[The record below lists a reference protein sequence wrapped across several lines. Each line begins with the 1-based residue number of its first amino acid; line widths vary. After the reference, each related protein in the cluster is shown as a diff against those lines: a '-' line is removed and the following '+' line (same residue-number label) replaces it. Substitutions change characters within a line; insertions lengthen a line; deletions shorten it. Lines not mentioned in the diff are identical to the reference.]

1 MNTLRMPAAQ
11 TLLLFAHSIDTNSTF
26 SKWVEILRNWLS
38 TLQNCY
44 FEFTEFF
51 WFVIHRII
59 CDSWLCL
66 EFPQPETGQNLLY
79 KASNLRRTWTKLL
92 ENKLQSLNKS
102 VESELQ
108 SEKREIDNKQLENEL
123 WSNLAAYM
131 NSEILYTL
139 KRLLP
144 ADLKVK

>member
-1 MNTLRMPAAQ
+1 M
-11 TLLLFAHSIDTNSTF
+11 
-26 SKWVEILRNWLS
+26 
-38 TLQNCY
+38 
-44 FEFTEFF
+44 
-51 WFVIHRII
+51 
-59 CDSWLCL
+59 
-66 EFPQPETGQNLLY
+66 EFPQPESGQNLLY

-92 ENKLQSLNKS
+92 ENKLQSLKKS

-108 SEKREIDNKQLENEL
+108 SEKRDIDNKQLENEL

-144 ADLKVK
+144 ADLKVKLTIHLILKNKTYFKKVSRY